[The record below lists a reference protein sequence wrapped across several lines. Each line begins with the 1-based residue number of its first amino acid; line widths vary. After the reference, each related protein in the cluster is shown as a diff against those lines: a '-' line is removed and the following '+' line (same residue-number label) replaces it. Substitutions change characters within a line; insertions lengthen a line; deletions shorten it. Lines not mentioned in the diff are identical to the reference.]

1 MEPENN
7 HQPEKSENEELTPHS
22 FNNQLGDEISNSK
35 SSRFENPLSEEL
47 DSDGDTYSS
56 IPSYDR
62 DSLMEEL
69 ISELN
74 SDFPGIQK
82 EITPFKLID
91 FCYFVRESIR
101 LKYHS
106 IELRQSTFDD
116 PTILRKTYF
125 EEFDPLTVNSPL
137 DYRAS
142 EANLVEENYLLN
154 YKKLLHSILTTTEG
168 RFDNQS
174 LIDSASD
181 VVRNLEH
188 KFLIDVETLKSISI
202 REAAMKPLS
211 TSKKDALI
219 EFLTGLDD
227 EPWSMQRY
235 DQLTDEAEMMLEDIS
250 ATVKSGLESL
260 EEIDRQVNPIKLTE
274 EVYKKAEFFGTLEE
288 KGSQIEALSTYINE
302 LGLDLPIGALTGDTF
317 QERYS
322 SILRVTNQLISESNK
337 LITRNFNVGRYAPE
351 VNVSLKCREWVLKCV
366 QNQASW
372 LERFLY
378 S

>member
-1 MEPENN
+1 
-7 HQPEKSENEELTPHS
+7 
-22 FNNQLGDEISNSK
+22 
-35 SSRFENPLSEEL
+35 
-47 DSDGDTYSS
+47 
-56 IPSYDR
+56 
-62 DSLMEEL
+62 
-69 ISELN
+69 
-74 SDFPGIQK
+74 
-82 EITPFKLID
+82 
-91 FCYFVRESIR
+91 
-101 LKYHS
+101 
-106 IELRQSTFDD
+106 
-116 PTILRKTYF
+116 
-125 EEFDPLTVNSPL
+125 
-137 DYRAS
+137 
-142 EANLVEENYLLN
+142 
-154 YKKLLHSILTTTEG
+154 
-168 RFDNQS
+168 
-174 LIDSASD
+174 
-181 VVRNLEH
+181 
-188 KFLIDVETLKSISI
+188 
-202 REAAMKPLS
+202 MKPLS